1 MHTGRFN
8 VLCLIWLA
16 DDVSLVINV
25 TCLHFDPELQTG
37 RASLR
42 WKLHEDG
49 NSSVWE
55 STVLIRHPTPEGI
68 VMEVQKTTND
78 ETRISLKPDKLYEIT
93 VCYWLLISIT
103 FTIHNGC
110 YEFKKS
116 LNHSSNN
123 SINHWLIPVDFRDS
137 EHFILRHQAEETDR
151 WCGVECG
158 WCWMHIKSDN
168 AVK

>member
-1 MHTGRFN
+1 MQRYN

-25 TCLHFDPELQTG
+25 TCLHFDHASQTG

-78 ETRISLKPDKLYEIT
+78 ETRVILKPDKLYEIT
-93 VCYWLLISIT
+93 VCDWLLVSIT
-103 FTIHNGC
+103 FTITTAVTSSRIHSITHLMTQLITD
-110 YEFKKS
+110 S
-116 LNHSSNN
+116 L
-123 SINHWLIPVDFRDS
+123 R
-137 EHFILRHQAEETDR
+137 
-151 WCGVECG
+151 
-158 WCWMHIKSDN
+158 
-168 AVK
+168 